1 MIKKITLTF
10 VLFFSVLFISEG
22 QRLDSLNRELQK
34 NPHDSIKA
42 AIYLRM
48 ANEMIFNNPDSA
60 QKILDEVESL
70 VSKNRDWLNFYNSK
84 GLVYTNQGKFDLA
97 LNELLKALAIANEEK
112 DSSEIARLNNNIGN
126 AYYGVQNFEQAYL
139 NFIQSQKIAEK
150 KQDSLI
156 IVISMHNIG
165 RVLKELG
172 QYQNAIKY
180 LEEAMKL
187 GDLIGDEEGHAYAFD
202 EMGKVYLR
210 QKKYNE
216 AIEAFGKSIEES
228 KEHDLKIIE
237 TETLIKRAEAYKILK
252 EYDKSLEDLNKAM
265 LFGTELKNDEV
276 RAEALTN
283 MATINIIR
291 GNYGVAESQLVEAL
305 SLAENVHSL
314 RVITTCYLEFSELYD
329 RRNEYEKSLT
339 FYKKHIYFRDSMLVA
354 KRNEQTAQL
363 QLQYNIDKKD
373 LEIALLNERDQAK
386 INELNNQKGLNNI
399 LAVILALS
407 VFLLFTVYRSGQR
420 RKKINSLLRLHQ
432 EETEEQK
439 MELLE
444 LNNLK
449 DKFFSII
456 AHDLRSPISSLSG
469 VIDLLTG
476 KNLTQDEM
484 NMLLKTIRKQLDYTK
499 ELLDNLLDWAL
510 LQMDKLKVSKEAIDL
525 KKLVEDNIE
534 LVKKTSIKHIDISND
549 VKDSVMINADKNMI
563 NLVLRNLL
571 TNAIKFTN
579 EGGNITVSKEK
590 DNGEVIVTIKDN
602 GVGISEENINKLFDR
617 SQYFSTKGTAN
628 EKGAGLGLKLCQEF
642 IERNGGRVWAESTEG
657 EGSSFKF
664 SLEVAEV
671 A

>member
-1 MIKKITLTF
+1 
-10 VLFFSVLFISEG
+10 
-22 QRLDSLNRELQK
+22 
-34 NPHDSIKA
+34 
-42 AIYLRM
+42 
-48 ANEMIFNNPDSA
+48 
-60 QKILDEVESL
+60 
-70 VSKNRDWLNFYNSK
+70 
-84 GLVYTNQGKFDLA
+84 
-97 LNELLKALAIANEEK
+97 
-112 DSSEIARLNNNIGN
+112 
-126 AYYGVQNFEQAYL
+126 
-139 NFIQSQKIAEK
+139 
-150 KQDSLI
+150 
-156 IVISMHNIG
+156 HNIG

-172 QYQNAIKY
+172 QYENAIEY
-180 LEEAMKL
+180 LQRSMKL
-187 GDLIGDEEGHAYAFD
+187 GNIIGDVEGPAYAYD

-210 QKKYNE
+210 QKKYYD
-216 AIEAFGKSIEES
+216 AVDAFGKSIEVS
-228 KEHDLKIIE
+228 KQYDLKIIE
-237 TETLIKRAEAYKILK
+237 SETLIKRAEAYKLLK
-252 EYDKSLEDLNKAM
+252 KYDESLEDLNRAM
-265 LFGTELKNDEV
+265 LYGTELGNNDV
-276 RAEALTN
+276 RAEALSN
-283 MATINIIR
+283 IATINIIR
-291 GNYGVAESQLVEAL
+291 NKYAIAEQQLVEAL
-305 SLAENVHSL
+305 SLAQEINSL
-314 RVITTCYLEFSELYD
+314 SVITSCYLHFFELYD
-329 RRNEYEKSLT
+329 RKNDYEKSLLY
-339 FYKKHIYFRDSMLVA
+339 YKRYIYHRDSMLIA
-354 KRNEQTAQL
+354 QRNEQTAQL

-386 INELNNQKGLNNI
+386 LNELSNQKGLNNI

-420 RKKINSLLRLHQ
+420 RKKINSLLRMHQ

-456 AHDLRSPISSLSG
+456 AHDLRSPISSLGG

-510 LQMDKLKVSKEAIDL
+510 LQMDKLKVSKEALDL

-534 LVKKTSIKHIDISND
+534 LVKKTSIKHIDINNH

-563 NLVLRNLL
+563 NLVMRNLL

-590 DNGEVIVTIKDN
+590 DNGEVIITVKDN
-602 GVGISEENINKLFDR
+602 GVGISEENISKLFDR

-642 IERNGGRVWAESTEG
+642 IERNGGRVWAESVEG

-664 SLEVAEV
+664 SLEEV
-671 A
+671 EMV